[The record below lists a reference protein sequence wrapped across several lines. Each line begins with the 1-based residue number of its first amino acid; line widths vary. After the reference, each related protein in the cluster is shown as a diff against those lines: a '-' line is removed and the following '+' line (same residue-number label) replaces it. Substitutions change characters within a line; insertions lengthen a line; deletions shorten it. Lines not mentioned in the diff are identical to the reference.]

1 MASGTIK
8 GYTNNQYI
16 DSRIVWSSTATND
29 SNSSKVTASLQYKRN
44 NTGYETYGTG
54 SFSIT
59 INGSKT
65 SVSKALKITEKEWV
79 TAVSA
84 TATVSHNT
92 DGTKSITIS
101 ASGSIS
107 GTSLTATYCGSGVT
121 LDTIPRAS
129 SISSA
134 SNVTLGNKCSIKW
147 TPNAASFRYKIK
159 FSLRDWSY
167 TTDVIHPNTSSPY
180 TYTAYTIPLDVAK
193 QITSAKTSTM
203 TATLYTYSNSA
214 ATTQVGAGAS
224 KTFTVTVP
232 SNASTLPSV
241 AVSLSPVSSLGS
253 AFSSL
258 YVQGRS
264 KIKASFTGSAAK
276 YGAIIT
282 SYSMTV
288 NGSTYGSPYQS
299 NYLSKSGV
307 ISVKGTAIDSR
318 GYSSSVTQ
326 DITVLPY
333 SKPSVVNHTGEK
345 SIICKRC
352 ESDGNLSPS
361 GAYLRIKAG
370 RKYSAVTS
378 AGVQKNFC
386 LLRYRYKVEG
396 AASFS
401 SWVTLLAKD
410 STATDEVD
418 VILGNVVPSITT
430 SYIVQI
436 GVIDDIGEE
445 SHVEFP
451 VPTDEVTFH
460 LIKGG
465 MGAAFGKY
473 AENKKVLDI
482 ADDWDVWGRV
492 YSLGKGKADI
502 PSGADLNNY
511 KEFGVYNITGH
522 SIAASLLNCPSE
534 EAGTLIVT
542 SANGTGRNNG
552 AWVYILQKYISY
564 DGRHEFYRRMYTE
577 ATENEW
583 RYDEWKARSDKS
595 WEALGL
601 SGNVSASTGNYGRHI
616 NGDCYYKVVN
626 ENHVYIAFN
635 CAFTYSGGGIIV
647 NANKIPEKYRPA
659 RSVFSVCATWGNGLA
674 IVAVTN
680 GGDVYINGA
689 HNPADAAASFS
700 PYWIDGYI
708 DYWV

>member
-1 MASGTIK
+1 MASGTIN
-8 GYTNNQYI
+8 GSTNNQYI
-16 DSRIVWSSTATND
+16 ASRIVWSSTATSD
-29 SNSSKVTASLQYKRN
+29 SNSSKVTASLQYKRT

-59 INGSKT
+59 INGTKT
-65 SVSKALKITEKEWV
+65 SVSKSVKITESEWI

-84 TATVSHNT
+84 TVTVNHNA

-101 ASGSIS
+101 SSGSIS
-107 GTSLTATYCGSGVT
+107 GTSMTATYCGGGAT

-134 SNVTLGNKCSIKW
+134 SNVTIGNNCNIKW
-147 TPNAASFRYKIK
+147 TPNSASFRYRLR
-159 FSLRDWSY
+159 FSIGSWSFS
-167 TTDVIHPNTSSPY
+167 TGVIHPNTTSTY
-180 TYTAYTIPLDVAK
+180 TYTAYTIPLEVIN

-214 ATTQVGAGAS
+214 ATTQVGSESS

-232 SNASTLPSV
+232 LIAGTAPS
-241 AVSLSPVSSLGS
+241 AVMSLSPVSSLGS
-253 AFSSL
+253 AFASV

-264 KIKASFTGSAAK
+264 KVKADFTGSIAK

-282 SYSMTV
+282 SYSMSV
-288 NGSTYGSPYQS
+288 NGKAYSSPYQS
-299 NYLSKSGV
+299 DYLSQSGG
-307 ISVKGTAIDSR
+307 ISVKGTVTDSR
-318 GYSSSVTQ
+318 GYSVSVTEN
-326 DITVLPY
+326 ITVLPY
-333 SKPSVVNHTGEK
+333 TKPSVVNYTGEK
-345 SIICKRC
+345 TIICKRC
-352 ESDGNLSPS
+352 ESDGMLSSS

-370 RKYSAVTS
+370 REYSTVTS
-378 AGVQKNFC
+378 GGVQKNFC
-386 LLRYRYKVEG
+386 VLRYRYKVEG
-396 AASFS
+396 DRNFS
-401 SWVTLLAKD
+401 SWVTLLTMD
-410 STATDEVD
+410 NTTTNEVD
-418 VILGNVVPSITT
+418 VILGNVVPSTTT

-436 GVIDDIGEE
+436 GVVDDIGEE
-445 SHVEFP
+445 SYVEFP

-460 LIKGG
+460 LINGG

-502 PSGADLNNY
+502 LQGEDLNNY

-522 SIAASLLNCPSE
+522 SIAESLLNCPSK
-534 EAGTLIVT
+534 EAGTLIVA

-552 AWVYILQKYISY
+552 AWAYILQKYISY
-564 DGRHEFYRRMYTE
+564 DGHHEFYRRIYTE

-583 RYDEWKARSDKS
+583 RYDAWKARSDTP
-595 WEALGL
+595 WTALGL
-601 SGNVSASTGNYGRHI
+601 SGNVTASTGDYGRHT
-616 NGDCYYKVVN
+616 NGNCYYKVVN
-626 ENHVYIAFN
+626 ENHVYVAFN

-647 NANKIPEKYRPA
+647 NANAIPEKYRPA

-674 IVAVTN
+674 IVAVTS
-680 GGDVYINGA
+680 GGLIYINGA
-689 HNPADAAASFS
+689 YNPTNPTASFS
-700 PYWIDGYI
+700 SSWIDGYI

>member
-1 MASGTIK
+1 MASGTIN
-8 GYTNNQYI
+8 GSTNNQYI
-16 DSRIVWSSTATND
+16 ASRIVWSSTAAND
-29 SNSSKVTASLQYKRN
+29 SNSSKVTASLQYKRT

-59 INGSKT
+59 INGTKT
-65 SVSKALKITEKEWV
+65 SVSKSVKITENEWV

-84 TATVSHNT
+84 TVTVSHNA

-101 ASGSIS
+101 ASGGIS
-107 GTSLTATYCGSGVT
+107 GTSLTATYCVGGVT

-129 SISSA
+129 SISTA

-147 TPNAASFRYKIK
+147 TPNSASFRYKIK

-167 TTDVIHPNTSSPY
+167 TTDVIHPNTISPY
-180 TYTAYTIPLDVAK
+180 TYTAYTIPLEVAK

-214 ATTQVGAGAS
+214 ATTQVGSESS

-232 SNASTLPSV
+232 LVAGTEPS
-241 AVSLSPVSSLGS
+241 AVMSLSPISFLGS
-253 AFSSL
+253 AFESV
-258 YVQGRS
+258 YVQGRC
-264 KIKASFTGSAAK
+264 KVKADFTGSSAK

-282 SYSMTV
+282 SNSMLV
-288 NGSTYGSPYQS
+288 NGKAYGSPYQS
-299 NYLSKSGV
+299 DYLSQSGV
-307 ISVKGTAIDSR
+307 ISVKGTVTDSR
-318 GYSSSVTQ
+318 GYTASVTQ
-326 DITVLPY
+326 NITVLPY
-333 SKPSVVNHTGEK
+333 SKPSVVNYTGEK

-352 ESDGNLSPS
+352 ESDGTLSPS
-361 GAYLRIKAG
+361 GVYLRIKAG
-370 RKYSAVTS
+370 RKYSTLTS
-378 AGVQKNFC
+378 GDVQNNFC
-386 LLRYRYKVEG
+386 TLRYRYKVEG
-396 AASFS
+396 EKNFS

-410 STATDEVD
+410 NTGSDEVD
-418 VILGNVVPSITT
+418 VIIGNVVPSITT

-436 GVIDDIGEE
+436 GVIDDVGESSE
-445 SHVEFP
+445 VDFP

-460 LIKGG
+460 LINGG

-502 PSGADLNNY
+502 LQGEDLNNY

-522 SIAASLLNCPSE
+522 SIAESLLNCPSK

-542 SANGTGRNNG
+542 SSNGTGRNNG
-552 AWVYILQKYISY
+552 AWAYILQKYISY
-564 DGRHEFYRRMYTE
+564 DGHHEFYRRIYTE

-583 RYDEWKARSDKS
+583 RYDAWKARSDKT
-595 WEALGL
+595 WTALGL
-601 SGNVSASTGNYGRHI
+601 SDNVSASTGDYGRHI

-626 ENHVYIAFN
+626 ENHVYVAFN
-635 CAFTYSGGGIIV
+635 CNFTYSGDGIIV

-674 IVAVTN
+674 IVAVTS
-680 GGDVYINGA
+680 GGLIYINGA
-689 HNPADAAASFS
+689 YNPTNPTASFAS
-700 PYWIDGYI
+700 SWIDGYI